1 MEEISVGSLLF
12 TDPVLYK
19 NVDLYQSI
27 LFVFLVFLILFIVFA
42 ILTNFQFTK
51 GTLKL
56 FISRWLKTEKKG
68 IHKISLNFR
77 TRTYIGYVLVQG
89 NK

>member
-56 FISRWLKTEKKG
+56 FISRWLKTEKK
-68 IHKISLNFR
+68 KEY
-77 TRTYIGYVLVQG
+77 T
-89 NK
+89 K